1 MRILWMSLRRGNAL
15 QEAVEQIHAVV
26 RTRARLGVV
35 LDRASRD
42 VQQLESLDRAVVEVH
57 VRARRGADVGLPADG
72 LVGVDG
78 AGAPRAASSRTIEA
92 LIPASSTAIRGP
104 SPVPWCETSDGVTV
118 AARSCPAI
126 WGSASISPRAA
137 PCSTEAS
144 KTPPRMA
151 PALRM
156 CCTRAR

>member
-57 VRARRGADVGLPADG
+57 VRERRGAEVGLPAHG

-78 AGAPRAASSRTIEA
+78 ARAPRSERREAVVLRGDLHATRLQILDRMVGAAVSERE
-92 LIPASSTAIRGP
+92 LERL
-104 SPVPWCETSDGVTV
+104 ETH
-118 AARSCPAI
+118 
-126 WGSASISPRAA
+126 RAA
-137 PCSTEAS
+137 EE
-144 KTPPRMA
+144 
-151 PALRM
+151 
-156 CCTRAR
+156 